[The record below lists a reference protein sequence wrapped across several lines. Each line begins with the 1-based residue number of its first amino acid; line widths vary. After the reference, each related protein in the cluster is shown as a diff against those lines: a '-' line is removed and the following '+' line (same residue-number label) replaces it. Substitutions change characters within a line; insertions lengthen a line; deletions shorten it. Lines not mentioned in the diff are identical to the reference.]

1 MIKRCA
7 SGSERRKKGLGCPFS
22 DCFSDSAVNIIA
34 TVLKWFAGCADAAF
48 FGKVIAFIVGVTD
61 LTSTLRA
68 SSATSFFLLDR
79 RLYNQIKRNHW
90 WEILTFFCH
99 HLPPLYNF
107 LMLPSIRILLVRFGR
122 EGYNWNQ
129 LILHAS
135 IYLRKQSLEILICK
149 MIMMQAESYMHNTLL
164 CKSLNCRFRIG
175 PYLFFSLL
183 PHQSTSIPFFSICW

>member
-1 MIKRCA
+1 MV
-7 SGSERRKKGLGCPFS
+7 RRMRWRSILRESNRLHRGCNRPHIHTQS
-22 DCFSDSAVNIIA
+22 
-34 TVLKWFAGCADAAF
+34 
-48 FGKVIAFIVGVTD
+48 IVCHI
-61 LTSTLRA
+61 
-68 SSATSFFLLDR
+68 FFLLDPKA
-79 RLYNQIKRNHW
+79 LQSNQIKRNHW

-149 MIMMQAESYMHNTLL
+149 MIMMQAESYMLNTLL

>member
-1 MIKRCA
+1 MV
-7 SGSERRKKGLGCPFS
+7 RRMRWRSILRECNRLHRGCNRPHIHTLS
-22 DCFSDSAVNIIA
+22 
-34 TVLKWFAGCADAAF
+34 
-48 FGKVIAFIVGVTD
+48 IVCHI
-61 LTSTLRA
+61 
-68 SSATSFFLLDR
+68 FFLLDPKA
-79 RLYNQIKRNHW
+79 LQSNQTK
-90 WEILTFFCH
+90 
-99 HLPPLYNF
+99 PLVRDPYIF
-107 LMLPSIRILLVRFGR
+107 LPSSSTTLQLSHAPQHSDSPCKVCR

-149 MIMMQAESYMHNTLL
+149 MIMMQAESYMLNTLL

>member
-68 SSATSFFLLDR
+68 SSATSFFLLDPKA
-79 RLYNQIKRNHW
+79 LQSNQTK
-90 WEILTFFCH
+90 
-99 HLPPLYNF
+99 PLVRDPYIF
-107 LMLPSIRILLVRFGR
+107 LPSSSTTLQLSHAPQHSDSPCKVCR

-149 MIMMQAESYMHNTLL
+149 MIMMQAESYMLNTLL

-183 PHQSTSIPFFSICW
+183 PHQSTSIPFFSIC